1 MPRKHDTNFKA
12 MFAQNFLALLR
23 WLLPGV
29 ASAEVVKLPSELPS
43 TMRQADLIIR
53 VRFKTSQ
60 CRVRPPDKLVL
71 FECQCQYDKKLRP
84 TMLLRAVLAHIIY
97 DLPVKT
103 IVLALSPL
111 AVVPAIYIY
120 GDGDDG
126 EKLRHSVT
134 VRRVFDE
141 SADEALASDIAD
153 LLPIVTVMKSRD
165 GDHAALLQR
174 VIERIVDC
182 VLQDEKR
189 KIMLEQA
196 ATFATLRLP
205 KKKVDGI
212 VDEVLRRKRTMLN
225 PLRDFPYLRETR
237 REARRDARREAKA
250 EFLAKGKA
258 ESVLALL
265 VARGIQ
271 VRPSLRKKILACK
284 DIPLLDRW
292 FHTAVTATSVAQ
304 VLAVN

>member
-1 MPRKHDTNFKA
+1 

-53 VRFKTSQ
+53 VRFKPDQSGAQ
-60 CRVRPPDKLVL
+60 PPDKLVL

-84 TMLLRAVLAHIIY
+84 TMLLRAVLAHILH

-103 IVLALSPL
+103 IVLALAPL
-111 AVVPAIYIY
+111 AVVPAVYIY
-120 GDGDDG
+120 GDGD
-126 EKLRHSVT
+126 ESEELRHSVT

-153 LLPIVTVMKSRD
+153 LLPIVTVMKPHD
-165 GDHAALLQR
+165 GDQSALLQR
-174 VIERIVDC
+174 VIERIVDR
-182 VLQDEKR
+182 VVEDEKR

-237 REARRDARREAKA
+237 REALREGRREAKA
-250 EFLAKGKA
+250 EFLAKGQAKGKA
-258 ESVLALL
+258 ESVMALL
-265 VARGIQ
+265 DARGIR
-271 VRPSLRKKILACK
+271 VTPAMRKKILACT
-284 DIPLLDRW
+284 DIPRLDRW
-292 FHTAVTATSVAQ
+292 FHSAVTATSVTQ
-304 VLAVN
+304 VLAAN